1 MDILKVTLVV
11 EEGRNAVRSRMKEE
25 GAAWAVS
32 DAVASAMAGL
42 MDSTRFPNAVSGGP
56 AVLVEDEPLLLHVP
70 IAVDDASRELL
81 DLLEL
86 GFAVDDPL
94 VGDVNGALQVA
105 IGHIDLQVDIVH
117 ISPA

>member
-1 MDILKVTLVV
+1 MVD
-11 EEGRNAVRSRMKEE
+11 
-25 GAAWAVS
+25 
-32 DAVASAMAGL
+32 
-42 MDSTRFPNAVSGGP
+42 
-56 AVLVEDEPLLLHVP
+56 DEPLLLHVP

-94 VGDVNGALQVA
+94 VGDVNGALQGA
-105 IGHIDLQVDIVH
+105 IGPIDLHVDIAD